1 MQSLESHARLIRMM
15 NLIDQ
20 LNKSLKW
27 NAIEGI
33 LYKAV
38 LVLHQSYLFYYISS
52 QLYGL
57 SSLFFAIIYLAVE
70 LFNFGFDRSLAQ
82 LFSDYFE
89 QPANARKYLFPQVWL
104 QLSILSLLWLGL
116 SLGANF
122 WENFFVHKFQIAPQG
137 FFFWLL
143 ISSTIF
149 FESIRRTIRMLA
161 QLCFLNKTA
170 ALLELGLICLY
181 VGIFWI
187 RIWSGVT
194 VNLYEIYLPLL
205 LQSVL
210 GVVILGYLVQIK
222 LTPTLRPRPTSVFDR
237 VNPQLGW
244 GLIWRTRLSN
254 YCYQLSE
261 MLFSS
266 NFLVYFFS
274 LKLGLVKVAPL
285 KLANYFAIFL
295 KAILE
300 KTFGFSTLALFA
312 QVKHTR
318 HAQFTL
324 FREGQSQLNFFL
336 KFLTVL
342 FLSLGVYL
350 LAYDLASQ
358 YGLAWLFFGF
368 TLINS
373 FFIIYEQLFIIHR
386 RLWLLTSLNLL
397 VLAVTWSAIKF
408 FSYQF
413 TDTDHQALF
422 GLCLLIGL
430 RLTSFNL
437 LRQVM
442 QKIFRQAT

>member
-1 MQSLESHARLIRMM
+1 MT
-15 NLIDQ
+15 NLINQ

-27 NAIEGI
+27 NAAEGI
-33 LYKAV
+33 LYKAI
-38 LVLHQSYLFYYISS
+38 LAAHQSYLFYYISA

-57 SSLFFAIIYLAVE
+57 SSLFFAIIYLTVE

-89 QPANARKYLFPQVWL
+89 QPIYVRKYLLPQVWF
-104 QLSILSLLWLGL
+104 QLILLGL
-116 SLGANF
+116 F
-122 WENFFVHKFQIAPQG
+122 WIGSIWGGGKIENFLIQKFHISSQG
-137 FFFWLL
+137 FWFWVL

-149 FESIRRTIRMLA
+149 FESIRRTLRMLA
-161 QLCFLNKTA
+161 QLCFLNKPA
-170 ALLELGLICLY
+170 ALLELSLISLY
-181 VGIFWI
+181 VGVFWL
-187 RIWSGVT
+187 RIWSGVR
-194 VNLYEIYLPLL
+194 VDLYEIYLPLL

-210 GVVILGYLVQIK
+210 GVTILGALVWQA
-222 LTPTLRPRPTSVFDR
+222 LRPAMQPRPASVFDR
-237 VNPQLGW
+237 VNLQFGW

-274 LKLGLVKVAPL
+274 LKLGLIKVAPL

-295 KAILE
+295 KALLE

-312 QVKHTR
+312 QVRHTR

-324 FREGQSQLNFFL
+324 FREGQSRLNLFL

-342 FLSLGVYL
+342 FLSLGAYL
-350 LAYDLASQ
+350 LIYDLTSQ

-386 RLWLLTSLNLL
+386 RLWLLTGLNLL
-397 VLAVTWSAIKF
+397 V
-408 FSYQF
+408 
-413 TDTDHQALF
+413 F
-422 GLCLLIGL
+422 GACWFAMRCTATLLLLNHTEVVLLGLTILILL
-430 RLTSFNL
+430 RLSSFNL